1 MTCALHT
8 VSVLYIIFSDIF
20 KMGSHVINY
29 AFFQLEHQLSLAC
42 ILSDSHKFQSLNRK
56 SHCHGLV
63 IGYHNQLGI
72 DQNCRQL
79 SISSLECSTI
89 DRLFL
94 FIDADSATI
103 NFHKLASLQ
112 VKASSNRY
120 TLSIYVLLKI

>member
-1 MTCALHT
+1 
-8 VSVLYIIFSDIF
+8 
-20 KMGSHVINY
+20 MGSHVINY

-120 TLSIYVLLKI
+120 TFIHIRTFEDLTISVKLSRIDFTSSFKRLV